1 MTTIPLYLRLALRE
15 LRSGTQG
22 FRIFLLCLILGVMA
36 IAAVGSFSA
45 SLKGGLAQEGRSIL
59 GGDIELTLVHVEMSQ
74 EQRAFVDKLGTVSR
88 VATLRAM
95 ARPLA
100 SDARGLVE
108 IKAIEESYPLF
119 GALELAGPD
128 DVHKAIGATG
138 DSWGA
143 VVEETLLAK
152 LGVDVGDQLK
162 VGEALITITDTIAR
176 EPDRIASGMA
186 IGPRLMLSHEALAA
200 TKLVQPGSL
209 VRFRYRV
216 RLDDAFAADVNDTLE
231 RLKNRFPA
239 AGWQIR
245 DRSNGAPGMRRFVD
259 RLTLF
264 LTLVGLTAL
273 LVGGVGVGNGVKS
286 YLDTKRDVI
295 ATYKSLGATGNLIFK
310 IYLAQVLVLAAIAI
324 VGGLVAGALLPVVI
338 GYAVETV
345 LPLPI
350 RPGLYAQPLVLAG
363 AFGVLTT
370 LVFAVWPLAR
380 ARDIPASALFR
391 DVVAPSRQWPRFK
404 YVLAIMTALAILA
417 TLAIAM
423 ADDRRITMF
432 YVAGS
437 AASFVLLWLIAQ
449 GLMFLAARA
458 PRPRQPEFRLGLA
471 NLHRPGAPTPSVVL
485 SLGLGLTLLVT
496 LSLID
501 ANMSRELN
509 ARMPAV
515 SPSFFFVDI
524 QPDQLDSFEGLVRK
538 TSPEA
543 TIERVPMLRGRIV
556 RLKDK
561 PVGEVEP
568 SPDARWVIR
577 GSRAVTYSESLPKN
591 STLERGEWWAAD
603 YDGPPLVSFVDD
615 LARGLGLDIEDE
627 ITINVLGREI
637 TARIANTRSVE
648 WGTLRI
654 NTVMVFSPNALKG
667 APHTHLATVTMDAAA
682 ELDLLRKVSDAYPNI
697 TAVRIKEVLD
707 TVNGL
712 LSKLL
717 LAIRGASG
725 IALMA
730 GVLVLAGAMA
740 AGHRSRIYDAVVLK
754 TVGATRKR
762 LMASYIFEFAVL
774 GLATAV
780 FAVMAGTAA
789 SYLIV
794 RFAMDV
800 GWVFLPAIAGW
811 TVVGAT
817 LVTVTLGLAGT
828 WRILGQKAAPVLR
841 TRA

>member
-1 MTTIPLYLRLALRE
+1 MSGGPLYLRLALRE

-22 FRIFLLCLILGVMA
+22 FRIFLLCLILGVAA

-45 SLKGGLAQEGRSIL
+45 SLKGGMAQEGRSIL
-59 GGDIELTLVHVEMSQ
+59 GGDIELTLVHVEMPA
-74 EQRAFVDKLGTVSR
+74 EQRSFVDSLGTISR

-95 ARPLA
+95 ARPLQG
-100 SDARGLVE
+100 DARGLVE
-108 IKAIEESYPLF
+108 VKAVEDSYPLF
-119 GALELAGPD
+119 GSLALNGSGDLRQ
-128 DVHKAIGATG
+128 AIGVKG
-138 DSWGA
+138 DGWGA

-152 LGVDVGDQLK
+152 LGVEVGEQLK
-162 VGEALITITDTIAR
+162 VGEALITIVDTIAR

-186 IGPRLMLSHEALAA
+186 IGPRLLISQEALKA
-200 TKLVQPGSL
+200 TALVQPGSL
-209 VRFRYRV
+209 VRWRYRV
-216 RLDDAFAADVNDTLE
+216 RLDDAFAANVNDTLD
-231 RLKNRFPA
+231 RLKQQFPD

-286 YLDTKRDVI
+286 YLDSKRDVI
-295 ATYKSLGATGNLIFK
+295 ATYKSLGASGDLIFR
-310 IYLAQVLVLAAIAI
+310 IYLAQVLVLAVIAI
-324 VGGLVAGALLPVVI
+324 IVGLVAGALLPVVV
-338 GYAVETV
+338 GFAVETV

-350 RPGLYAQPLVLAG
+350 RLGIYAQPLILAA
-363 AFGVLTT
+363 AFGLLTT
-370 LVFAVWPLAR
+370 VTFAVWPLGR
-380 ARDIPASALFR
+380 ARDVPASALFR
-391 DVVAPSRQWPRFK
+391 DVVAPSRRRPQFK
-404 YVLAIMTALAILA
+404 YIVAIVVALGVLA
-417 TLAIAM
+417 TLAIIM

-432 YVAGS
+432 YVAG
-437 AASFVLLWLIAQ
+437 AAVSFALLWLIAQ

-509 ARMPAV
+509 ARMPAL

-524 QPDQLDSFEGLVRK
+524 QPDQLDGFEALVRK
-538 TSPEA
+538 TSPDA
-543 TIERVPMLRGRIV
+543 SIDRVPMLRGRIV

-561 PVGEVEP
+561 PVGEIKP
-568 SPDARWVIR
+568 SPDAAWVIS
-577 GSRAVTYSESLPKN
+577 GSRAVTYSDVLPKN

-603 YDGPPLVSFVDD
+603 YSGPPLVSFVDD
-615 LARGLGLDIEDE
+615 LARGLGLDIGDDV
-627 ITINVLGREI
+627 TINVLGREI

-654 NTVMVFSPNALKG
+654 NTVMVFSSSALKG
-667 APHTHLATVTMDAAA
+667 APHTHLATVTMDEAG
-682 ELDLLRKVSDAYPNI
+682 ELPLLRKVSDAYPNI

-725 IALMA
+725 IALLA

-762 LMASYIFEFAVL
+762 LMTSYVFEFAVL

-780 FAVMAGTAA
+780 FAVLAGTAA
-789 SYLIV
+789 SYLVV

-817 LVTVTLGLAGT
+817 LVTVALGLAGT
-828 WRILGQKAAPVLR
+828 WRVLGQKAAPVLR